1 MDEEELDERTTEGGV
16 GQGPR
21 LLLPVVL
28 AGAGLLGVSMLVRRL
43 RRPSPPADLRT
54 CVVQRCIEVLP
65 RSDSILGEPDPRWDA
80 AMGGRKGPD
89 VWSYYQENAGTTCG
103 LFAAWVLSLCG
114 APPVMINRNP
124 PEGSGFAI
132 GAHITKI
139 YQGAK
144 SLGWL
149 RTPPASGELELLP
162 GDLYCTTR
170 PGATYHGQPTS
181 GEHVGFILSIG
192 AAGPD
197 GARPVETA
205 DGGQTDQNG
214 RQCAKRRQRTL
225 RGRQLSLVTGPATID
240 WWVRLG
246 G

>member
-1 MDEEELDERTTEGGV
+1 MDEDFDPQHEPATGAS
-16 GQGPR
+16 PR
-21 LLLPVVL
+21 VLPAV
-28 AGAGLLGVSMLVRRL
+28 AIGAVALLGVAAAVRLL
-43 RRPSPPADLRT
+43 RRKPEPVDLSA
-54 CVVQRCIEVLP
+54 CVVQRCTELLP
-65 RSDSILGEPDPRWDA
+65 RPDTIFGEPDPRWDA
-80 AMGGRKGPD
+80 AMGGRRGAD
-89 VWSYYQENAGTTCG
+89 VWGYYQENAGTTCG
-103 LFAAWVLSLCG
+103 LFAAWILSLCG
-114 APPVMINRNP
+114 APAAMINRAA
-124 PEGSGFAI
+124 PEGSGFTV

-139 YQGAK
+139 YQGAR

-149 RTPPASGELELLP
+149 RTPPASGELDLRP

-170 PGATYHGQPTS
+170 AGATYHGQPVS

-192 AAGPD
+192 PAGPD
-197 GARPVETA
+197 GARAVETA
-205 DGGQTDQNG
+205 DGGQTDGNG